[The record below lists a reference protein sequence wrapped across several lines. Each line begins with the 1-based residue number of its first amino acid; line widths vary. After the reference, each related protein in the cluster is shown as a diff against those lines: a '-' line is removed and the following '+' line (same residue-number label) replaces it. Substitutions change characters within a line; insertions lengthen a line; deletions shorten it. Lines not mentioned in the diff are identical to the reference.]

1 MTMLQVSDSKNEV
14 IMLKDWRCIFHID
27 GVWNI
32 HGLHITTDI
41 QQFSY
46 NFR

>member
-1 MTMLQVSDSKNEV
+1 MTMSQVSDSKNEV

-27 GVWNI
+27 SVWYI

-41 QQFSY
+41 QRFSY

>member
-27 GVWNI
+27 SVWNI
-32 HGLHITTDI
+32 HDLHITTDI
-41 QQFSY
+41 QRFSY